1 VGVQDDRRLARQVV
15 AEHARQAAV
24 PAFGHP
30 RGILRGRRR
39 GRIEV
44 QVEVLRLQD
53 AEVERLVLDLV
64 AAEILRSSLS
74 RKEDGR
80 EDQPGER
87 RRQRARR
94 PRGEAAADSVV
105 IHVPSPSWSIPTAC
119 RDDRTPDRS
128 VRGNGRGLSCRTAWV
143 GQVMDQRAAPC
154 RDWPGRVCG
163 PRLSSRSPSQGAAMI
178 LVAGATGQ
186 LGSLVTRRLLARGE
200 VVRILVRPGSD
211 YQPLVDERAQRV
223 FGDLKDP
230 ASLATACEGVSVVV
244 TTANSAARGGAD
256 TVETVDLLGN
266 RALVDAAKA
275 AGVGQFVFT
284 SALGADPVSPVPF
297 LRAKGETERHL
308 RDSGMTYTILSP
320 NIFMEVWVPMLVG
333 QAALE

>member
-1 VGVQDDRRLARQVV
+1 
-15 AEHARQAAV
+15 
-24 PAFGHP
+24 
-30 RGILRGRRR
+30 
-39 GRIEV
+39 
-44 QVEVLRLQD
+44 
-53 AEVERLVLDLV
+53 
-64 AAEILRSSLS
+64 
-74 RKEDGR
+74 
-80 EDQPGER
+80 
-87 RRQRARR
+87 
-94 PRGEAAADSVV
+94 
-105 IHVPSPSWSIPTAC
+105 
-119 RDDRTPDRS
+119 
-128 VRGNGRGLSCRTAWV
+128 
-143 GQVMDQRAAPC
+143 
-154 RDWPGRVCG
+154 
-163 PRLSSRSPSQGAAMI
+163 MI

-211 YQPLVDERAQRV
+211 YQPLVDEGAQPV

-230 ASLATACEGVSVVV
+230 ASLAAACEGVSVVV

-275 AGVGQFVFT
+275 GGGGQFVFT

-333 QAALE
+333 QAALEGRPVTLVGEGRRRHSMVSVDDVAAFAAAAVRHPEAANRTIPIGGPEPVTWRDVVAAYERALGRTIEVRTIPPGQPLPGLPDVVSQLAAGLDAYDSPLEMAEMAASFGVRLTSLEEFVRRQTSM